1 MNNICLY
8 RCFHV
13 FADTEWDAFL
23 QSFYL
28 TAAQGLLSMFVGRA
42 NNGTRTV
49 WSNTKE
55 HLVRVAAGMYVCVWC
70 VCVCGNA

>member
-1 MNNICLY
+1 M
-8 RCFHV
+8 

-42 NNGTRTV
+42 NNGTRAV
-49 WSNTKE
+49 WGNTKEHTKE
-55 HLVRVAAGMYVCVWC
+55 HLVRVAAAISQCRV
-70 VCVCGNA
+70 NRSLLPL

>member
-1 MNNICLY
+1 
-8 RCFHV
+8 V